1 MFVKLAERITQQLE
15 NDNIISLEKRE
26 LYKYGFQQGFIL
38 ALNFLTSIAIGI
50 IFGMFFECIL
60 LLAAYMPLRSYAGG
74 HHSDSSEKCY
84 IVSSLIMVIWICLLK
99 FEILPISCCVIMLL
113 ISACICFT
121 FVPVESGNKPLDERE
136 QNVYRQKSLIILA
149 VEICLWIFM
158 SLILRKYE
166 AIIPIVLITEAIMLI
181 LGKAKNRHDDKIIKN
196 R

>member
-15 NDNIISLEKRE
+15 NDNVINSEKRE

-38 ALNFLTSIAIGI
+38 ALNFLTSITIGI
-50 IFGMFFECIL
+50 IFGMFFESIL

-113 ISACICFT
+113 ISACICLT
-121 FVPVESGNKPLDERE
+121 FAPVESSNKPLDERE
-136 QNVYRQKSLIILA
+136 QKVYRQKSLIILA
-149 VEICLWIFM
+149 VEICLWFFI
-158 SLILRKYE
+158 SLIFRKYV
-166 AIIPIVLITEAIMLI
+166 AIIPIVMITEAVMLI
-181 LGKAKNRHDDKIIKN
+181 LGKAKNQHNDKIIKN

>member
-15 NDNIISLEKRE
+15 NDNVISSEKRE

-38 ALNFLTSIAIGI
+38 ALNFLTSITIGI
-50 IFGMFFECIL
+50 IFGMFFESIL

-113 ISACICFT
+113 ISVCVCFILA
-121 FVPVESGNKPLDERE
+121 PVESKNKPFDERE
-136 QNVYRQKSLIILA
+136 QDVYRKKSLVILA
-149 VEICLWIFM
+149 VEICLWLFM
-158 SLILRKYE
+158 SVILRKYV
-166 AIIPIVLITEAIMLI
+166 AIIPIVMITEAVMLI
-181 LGKAKNRHDDKIIKN
+181 LGKAKNNSQDG
-196 R
+196 

>member
-15 NDNIISLEKRE
+15 NDNVINSEKRE

-84 IVSSLIMVIWICLLK
+84 IVSSLIMVIWMCLLK

-121 FVPVESGNKPLDERE
+121 FAPVESSNKPLDERE